1 MRHYFF
7 YFFLINNA
15 HFVLVKDA
23 VSVRVPENPGEE
35 GELTVLGHVTH
46 RLVLAPDWDSLLQ
59 KSGLNQSLAWTN
71 RSRRTEAKNNLKD
84 KPGDLFSSWLS
95 DNKSLLLLPY

>member
-1 MRHYFF
+1 MFF
-7 YFFLINNA
+7 FING
-15 HFVLVKDA
+15 HFVFVKDA

-59 KSGLNQSLAWTN
+59 KSGLNQSLA
-71 RSRRTEAKNNLKD
+71 
-84 KPGDLFSSWLS
+84 
-95 DNKSLLLLPY
+95 